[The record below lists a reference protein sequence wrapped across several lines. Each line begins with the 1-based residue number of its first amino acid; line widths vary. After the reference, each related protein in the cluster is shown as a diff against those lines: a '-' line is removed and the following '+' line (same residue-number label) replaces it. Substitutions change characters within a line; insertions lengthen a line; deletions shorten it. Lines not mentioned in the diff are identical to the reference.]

1 MAEKHDLLILPNQ
14 GDSSIVVSE
23 PRSILAA
30 RGRRD
35 ASSLS
40 VRKKDPLCLAS
51 VKLNGKW
58 GFIDKAGQFVI
69 APLYGYVGDFC
80 EGRVSFTFDPF
91 SRGFNSNCRWG
102 YLDTAGKIVVDPL
115 FDEISEYSKGLARV
129 RIDGKIGFI
138 AKDGKLAV
146 EPRFLDA
153 RKFDGGLS
161 IVLVEGKWE
170 LDIESDIGARKL
182 VDGKWALIDKHG
194 NFRGNLRFEEIEDFV
209 DGFAC
214 AKQDNKFG
222 FIDRSGEFVIAP
234 RFSQAY
240 SFHDGLARIWIKEGC
255 GVIDRSGNF
264 VLDAIYSSIDDFE
277 EGSARASIEGVDLLV
292 GCDGNILY
300 QGEKDTEEIGDFN
313 HGVAKVRSSSAN
325 SYYINRSGKRLTD
338 DSIEAMDHEF
348 REGRGLV
355 RRAGRLGYIDENG
368 YLIIDTK
375 FVQAGVF
382 HRGYTSVSIDGGKRV
397 RIDRYGNSVSQP
409 RWHSLHDLHE
419 GLIRFELDRS
429 RKWGFVDESGVEI
442 IEARFERV
450 GNFSQGLAFVQDESR
465 KWGVIDRSG
474 NFVVPTQFEDAGDYQ
489 IVG

>member
-1 MAEKHDLLILPNQ
+1 MEEKLDLLILPDQ

-30 RGRRD
+30 RGRKD
-35 ASSLS
+35 ASNLS
-40 VRKKDPLCLAS
+40 IRKKDPLCLAS

-69 APLYGYVGDFC
+69 EPLYGYVGDFC

-115 FDEISEYSKGLARV
+115 FEEVSAYSEGLARV
-129 RIDGKIGFI
+129 RIDRMIGFI

-146 EPRFLDA
+146 EPRFLEA

-170 LDIESDIGARKL
+170 PDIESCIGGTKL
-182 VDGKWALIDKHG
+182 VDGKWALIDKYA
-194 NFRGNLRFEEIEDFV
+194 NFRGKSRFEEIEDFM

-234 RFSQAY
+234 RFDQAC

-255 GVIDRSGNF
+255 GIIDKSGKF
-264 VLDAIYSSIDDFE
+264 VLDPIYSSIDDFE
-277 EGSARASIEGVDLLV
+277 DGTARASIDGVDLLV
-292 GCDGNILY
+292 DCDGEIRY
-300 QGEKDTEEIGDFN
+300 RGDKDNEEICDFN
-313 HGVAKVRSSSAN
+313 HGVAMVRGSSGN
-325 SYYINRSGKRLTD
+325 SFYIDRSGKRLTD
-338 DSIEAMDHEF
+338 VSIEAMDHDF

-355 RRAGRLGYIDENG
+355 RRSGRLGYIDEHG
-368 YLIIDTK
+368 YLVIDTK

-382 HRGYTSVSIDGGKRV
+382 FRGYTSVSIDGGRRV
-397 RIDRYGNSVSQP
+397 YIDRFGNFVSRP
-409 RWHSLHDLHE
+409 RRHSLRDLHE

-429 RKWGFVDESGVEI
+429 QKWGFIDESGIEI

-450 GNFSQGLAFVQDESR
+450 GNFAQGLAFVQDESK
-465 KWGVIDRSG
+465 KWGVIDRTG
-474 NFVVPTQFEDAGDYQ
+474 NFVITTQFEDAGDFQ